1 MASTF
6 KTLIQDTAV
15 YGLSSMVGRF
25 LNWMLTFV
33 YVQVLLKEEMG
44 QMTNLYA
51 WTAVLLIILTYGME
65 TSFFRFASKGDRPA
79 EVFGTTLYSLGFT
92 SLLFAVV
99 GALFVSDIATFLG
112 QGDSSELVLLLVGVI
127 ALEAFTA
134 IPMGYLRYQRRPW
147 WFMTIRITFVLLT
160 IILTLGTFFGL
171 PALGE
176 YFPEIF
182 GGWYRPEWHL
192 HYILG
197 INLVGNILQLVMLL
211 PTIAQAKWVLD
222 TKLLRQMLAYGWPIL
237 LLGLVGTVTNQADK
251 IIFPELFADRT
262 EGDRLLGIYSACYKL
277 AVIMVLFTQAF
288 RYAYDPFVFA
298 KSKESDGSARRAYA
312 DGMKYYVITSLVI
325 MVGVMAYLDLI
336 KQLIPDSYY
345 SGLVVVPYIMAGQL
359 MFGIYSNLSIWF
371 KLTDQTHWGAIISS
385 LGCVLTVTLIY
396 TLTPYMSFM
405 ACAYAS
411 VVANGAMM
419 LISYLLGRKHYPVP
433 YELGRMGLYAGVA
446 LVSLLALHFVRSY
459 TPDMLWLRLGLGTLI
474 TLPILGVVAYKEVN
488 LQTVRALLHKRKG

>member
-6 KTLIQDTAV
+6 KTLVQDTAV
-15 YGLSSMVGRF
+15 YGLSSMIGRF

-51 WTAVLLIILTYGME
+51 WTAVLLIVLTYGME
-65 TSFFRFASKGDRPA
+65 TSFFRFASKGNRPA
-79 EVFGTTLYSLGFT
+79 EVFGTTLFCLGFT
-92 SLLFAVV
+92 SLLFAVL
-99 GALFVSDIATFLG
+99 GALFSPDIATFLG
-112 QGDSSELVLLLVGVI
+112 QGEHPELVLLLVGVI

-147 WFMTIRITFVLLT
+147 WFMTIRMTFVLLT
-160 IILTLGTFFGL
+160 IALTLGVFFVL
-171 PALGE
+171 PALGSR
-176 YFPEIF
+176 FPEMF

-197 INLVGNILQLVMLL
+197 INLIGNILQLMLLL
-211 PTIAQAKWVLD
+211 PTISQAKAVLD
-222 TKLLRQMLAYGWPIL
+222 TKLLREMLAYGWPIL

-251 IIFPELFADRT
+251 IIFPELFADRV

-298 KSKESDGSARRAYA
+298 KSKESDESARRAYA

-336 KQLIPDSYY
+336 KLLITEGYY

-385 LGCVLTVTLIY
+385 LGCVLTVALIY
-396 TLTPYMSFM
+396 TLTPRIGFM

-419 LISYLLGRKHYPVP
+419 LISFFLGRKHYPVP
-433 YELGRMGLYAGVA
+433 YQLGRMGLYAGVA
-446 LVSLLALHFVRSY
+446 LLSLLVLHLVRAY
-459 TPDMLWLRLGLGTLI
+459 TPDILWLRLSLGTLI
-474 TLPILGVVAYKEVN
+474 ALPIVLVVVYKEVN
-488 LQTVRALLHKRKG
+488 MQALRALLHKRRR